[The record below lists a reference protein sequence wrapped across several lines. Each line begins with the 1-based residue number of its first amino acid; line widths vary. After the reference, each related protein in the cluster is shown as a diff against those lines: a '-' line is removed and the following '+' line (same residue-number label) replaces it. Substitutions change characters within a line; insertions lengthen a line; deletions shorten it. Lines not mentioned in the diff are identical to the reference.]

1 MILSPHVRFRL
12 GIMSGVVNFG
22 VDLRVI
28 GPRPDGSPWEVGIH
42 HPHHGGELLASAIF
56 IKVWSP
62 PVEAMN
68 AISRWLESATAIY

>member
-22 VDLRVI
+22 ADLRVI

-42 HPHHGGELLASAIF
+42 HPHHGGELLATRHLHQGVVTTSGSYERYFEVAG
-56 IKVWSP
+56 K
-62 PVEAMN
+62 
-68 AISRWLESATAIY
+68 RY